1 MSVRTNI
8 LIAVITMMAL
18 LVFAPSSSAANR
30 TVEQLSY
37 IAQDKNNERSE
48 RINALEQLTSF
59 PSQSALIAIARGL
72 KDNHHDIREASVKAS
87 APYQLTHRW
96 RLLSPL
102 MDDLVLDVRMA
113 VAENLVVD
121 YAELN
126 AVQRQQFDPLF
137 DDWASTLIL
146 EDTQASMMA
155 LAQGYLHI
163 CDYKAA
169 RDVYGKLI
177 ERSEG
182 GVDVWIGIAE
192 SYRLNKQ
199 DDEALSV
206 LNDGL
211 VAFPNEPRL
220 LYAKS
225 LTLVRLDEP
234 KLAAKNMDS
243 AAKLAETNSQYWYVN
258 GVLQEAYDQ
267 TLALDSLKK
276 AYEIS
281 EQPEQLYAICDFKI
295 RHSDNKAEVCVM
307 QLEKIAPP
315 HVVANL
321 RSRIEQG
328 DVVTH

>member
-1 MSVRTNI
+1 MSATTNA
-8 LIAVITMMAL
+8 LMATAVMMAL
-18 LVFAPSSSAANR
+18 LLFAPPSSAANQ

-37 IAQDKNNERSE
+37 IAQDKNNKRSE
-48 RINALEQLTSF
+48 RIDALEQLSRS

-72 KDNHHDIREASVKAS
+72 KDNHHDIREVSVKAS

-121 YAELN
+121 YAQMN

-146 EDTQASMMA
+146 ENTEESMMA
-155 LAQGYLHI
+155 LAEGYLHI
-163 CDYKAA
+163 GDYMAA
-169 RDVYGKLI
+169 RDVYGKMLK
-177 ERSEG
+177 RSKG
-182 GVDVWIGIAE
+182 GVDAWIGIAE

-199 DDEALSV
+199 DAEALTV
-206 LNDGL
+206 LNDAL
-211 VAFPNEPRL
+211 ATYLNEPRL

-225 LTLVRLDEP
+225 LTLVRLQRP
-234 KLAAKNMDS
+234 KQAAQSMNS
-243 AAKLAETNSQYWYVN
+243 AAIAAENNSQYWYVN

-267 TLALDSLKK
+267 KLALESLKK
-276 AYEIS
+276 AYQIS
-281 EQPEQLYAICDFKI
+281 GQPEQLYAVCDFKI
-295 RHSDNKAEVCVM
+295 RHLDNKAEVCVM

-321 RSRIEQG
+321 RSRIEQR
-328 DVVTH
+328 DVVAN

>member
-8 LIAVITMMAL
+8 LIAVIAMMAL

-155 LAQGYLHI
+155 LAHGYLHI

-182 GVDVWIGIAE
+182 GVDAWIGIAE

-199 DDEALSV
+199 DDEALTV

-234 KLAAKNMDS
+234 KLAAKSMDS
-243 AAKLAETNSQYWYVN
+243 AAKLAETNSQYWYIN

-267 TLALDSLKK
+267 KLALDSLKK

-281 EQPEQLYAICDFKI
+281 ELPEQLYAICDFKI

>member
-1 MSVRTNI
+1 MSVRTNTTI
-8 LIAVITMMAL
+8 STLVMIASL
-18 LVFAPSSSAANR
+18 LFAMPTSASNQ

-37 IAQDKNNERSE
+37 IAQDKNNSRSE
-48 RINALEQLTSF
+48 RIDALEELAAL
-59 PSQSALIAIARGL
+59 PSQGALIAIARGL
-72 KDNHHDIREASVKAS
+72 KDNHHDIREASVRAS

-102 MDDLVLDVRMA
+102 MDDLVLDVRIA
-113 VAENLVVD
+113 VAENLAVD
-121 YAELN
+121 YAEMN

-137 DDWASTLIL
+137 DDWVSTVIL
-146 EDTQASMMA
+146 EDSWESKMK
-155 LAQGYLHI
+155 LAQNYLYI
-163 CDYKAA
+163 GDYQAA
-169 RDVYGKLI
+169 RNVYQQLV
-177 ERSEG
+177 EHSEY
-182 GVDVWIGIAE
+182 GVDAWVGIAE
-192 SYRLNKQ
+192 SYRLKKQ
-199 DDEALSV
+199 DDEALTV
-206 LNDGL
+206 LNDAL
-211 VAFPNEPRL
+211 IAFPNEPRL

-225 LTLVRLDEP
+225 LTLVRLGES
-234 KLAAKNMDS
+234 KLAAQSMDS

-267 TLALDSLKK
+267 KLALNSLKK

-281 EQPEQLYAICDFKI
+281 AQPEQLYAICDFKI

-328 DVVTH
+328 DLVTH

>member
-1 MSVRTNI
+1 MSVRTNTTI
-8 LIAVITMMAL
+8 STLVMIASL
-18 LVFAPSSSAANR
+18 LFAMPTSASNQ

-37 IAQDKNNERSE
+37 IAQDKNNSRSE
-48 RINALEQLTSF
+48 RIDALEELAAL
-59 PSQSALIAIARGL
+59 PSQGALIAIARGL
-72 KDNHHDIREASVKAS
+72 KDNHHDIREASVRAS

-102 MDDLVLDVRMA
+102 MDDLVLDVRIA
-113 VAENLVVD
+113 VAENLAVD
-121 YAELN
+121 YAEMN

-137 DDWASTLIL
+137 DDWASTVIL
-146 EDTQASMMA
+146 EDSWESKMK
-155 LAQGYLHI
+155 LAQNYLYI
-163 CDYKAA
+163 GDYQAA
-169 RDVYGKLI
+169 RNVYQQLV
-177 ERSEG
+177 EHSEY
-182 GVDVWIGIAE
+182 GVDAWVGIAE
-192 SYRLNKQ
+192 SYRLKKQ
-199 DDEALSV
+199 DDEALTV
-206 LNDGL
+206 LNDAL
-211 VAFPNEPRL
+211 IAFPNEPRL

-225 LTLVRLDEP
+225 LTLVRLGEP
-234 KLAAKNMDS
+234 KLAAKSMDS

-267 TLALDSLKK
+267 KLALDSLKK

-307 QLEKIAPP
+307 QLEKVAPP

>member
-1 MSVRTNI
+1 MSVRTNTTI
-8 LIAVITMMAL
+8 STLVMIASL
-18 LVFAPSSSAANR
+18 LVAMPTSASNQ

-37 IAQDKNNERSE
+37 IAQDKNNSRSE
-48 RINALEQLTSF
+48 RIDALEELAAL
-59 PSQSALIAIARGL
+59 PSQGALIAIARGL
-72 KDNHHDIREASVKAS
+72 KDNHHDIREASVRAS

-102 MDDLVLDVRMA
+102 MDDLVLDVRIA
-113 VAENLVVD
+113 VAENLAVD
-121 YAELN
+121 YAEMN
-126 AVQRQQFDPLF
+126 AVQRQKFDPLF
-137 DDWASTLIL
+137 DDWASTVIL
-146 EDTQASMMA
+146 EDSWESKMK
-155 LAQGYLHI
+155 LAQNYLYI
-163 CDYKAA
+163 GDYQAA
-169 RDVYGKLI
+169 RNVYQQLV
-177 ERSEG
+177 EHSEY
-182 GVDVWIGIAE
+182 GVDAWVGIAE

-199 DDEALSV
+199 DDEALTV
-206 LNDGL
+206 LNDAL

-225 LTLVRLDEP
+225 LTLVRLGES
-234 KLAAKNMDS
+234 KLAAQSMDS

-267 TLALDSLKK
+267 KLALNSLKK

-281 EQPEQLYAICDFKI
+281 AQPEQLYAICDFKI

-328 DVVTH
+328 DLVTH

>member
-8 LIAVITMMAL
+8 LIAVIAMMAL

-146 EDTQASMMA
+146 EDTQESMMA
-155 LAQGYLHI
+155 LAHGYLHI

-182 GVDVWIGIAE
+182 GVDAWIGIAE

-199 DDEALSV
+199 DDEALTV

-321 RSRIEQG
+321 RSRIEQR